1 MYCTNCGNSVE
12 SDAVF
17 CGECGQKIESEKAQK
32 EKGMKS
38 ELIGKDEDEGK
49 KDSNNTK
56 ESAPKESN
64 YSPEILERIEE
75 VMILEEAKKHANSEI
90 LKGLLWFGIGSLITF
105 ITYQF
110 AEGGGAYFVLYGPI
124 LYGAYVF
131 LRGLFWRIS
140 PKSLINKV
148 NSEEINDNKGN

>member
-12 SDAVF
+12 GEGVF
-17 CGECGQKIESEKAQK
+17 CGECGKKIEK
-32 EKGMKS
+32 EETQERKKKK
-38 ELIGKDEDEGK
+38 LVLLDKDEDESN

-56 ESAPKESN
+56 WSSLKEAN
-64 YSPEILERIEE
+64 YSSDILERIEE
-75 VMILEEAKKHANSEI
+75 VMILEEAKKHANSEM
-90 LKGLLWFGIGSLITF
+90 LKGLLWFGIGILITF

-110 AEGGGAYFVLYGPI
+110 SEDGGTYFVLYGPI

-140 PKSLINKV
+140 PRSLINRDK
-148 NSEEINDNKGN
+148 D